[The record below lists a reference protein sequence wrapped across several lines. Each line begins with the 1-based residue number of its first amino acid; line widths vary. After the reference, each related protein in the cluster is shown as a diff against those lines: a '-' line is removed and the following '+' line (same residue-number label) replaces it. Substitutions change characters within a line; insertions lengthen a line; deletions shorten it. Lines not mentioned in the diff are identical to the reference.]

1 MAGPF
6 CLPAPTFRRA
16 LLLRCVPPLM
26 EDLPPPSADP
36 TLPNTPEARAAYIK
50 EAQTKR
56 DLNGLKRLFEAEL
69 LAQPAFA
76 EAMAPY
82 FDQSWPHVAR
92 LYANTKAAAY
102 IKGPLLLQQSGA
114 RFVEVREA
122 AAHGL
127 WEIQQKKLF
136 DLQCR
141 WRAEQITLPG
151 VRHTEEFRQWEKY
164 IEHCPWL
171 PPVTADEVALY
182 EAYLRSDAYECSRNW
197 QWQNYNTFRQ
207 TAEAGGQDPDD
218 EADIADEADDGYQA
232 AERRAYRTL
241 PAWYRYHDAATGAGS
256 LLALPD
262 VRGDKEAY
270 YIGLTEADKAEKLAA
285 QRASGDMAAS
295 LPWHP
300 LILEQDYGP
309 YFRQFE
315 APTELPRLLRW
326 YEADRADAR
335 RRHGYLSEAT
345 HWMERALSDQAAP
358 WPIAAHADW
367 RLAVIAAGQR
377 AWGHQLA
384 DVLAEV
390 WREQEQNRALGLA
403 VTGPQVYGDHPP
415 FEALDWTEE
424 DSYQPKFVLRGRELA
439 GEPRDFN
446 F

>member
-1 MAGPF
+1 
-6 CLPAPTFRRA
+6 
-16 LLLRCVPPLM
+16 M
-26 EDLPPPSADP
+26 EDLPPPSADSL
-36 TLPNTPEARAAYIK
+36 LPGTPEARAAYIK

-56 DLNGLKRLFEAEL
+56 DFNALARLFEAEL

-82 FDQSWPHVAR
+82 FAQSLPLVAR
-92 LYANTKAAAY
+92 QYAIAKAGAY
-102 IKGPLLLQQSGA
+102 IKGPMLLKHTGA
-114 RFVEVREA
+114 RFVELREA
-122 AAHGL
+122 AAHDL

-141 WRAEQITLPG
+141 WRAEHITLPG

-164 IEHCPWL
+164 IEYCPWL
-171 PPVTADEVALY
+171 PPITADEVALY
-182 EAYLRSDAYECSRNW
+182 QAYLRSDAYEPNRNW
-197 QWQNYNTFRQ
+197 SWQAYDTFRR
-207 TAEAGGQDPDD
+207 TAEGGEETPDD
-218 EADIADEADDGYQA
+218 DEDHDEDEGDDGYEA
-232 AERRAYRTL
+232 TERRGYRTL

-262 VRGDKEAY
+262 VRGEKEAY

-285 QRASGDMAAS
+285 QRARGDMAAS

-300 LILEQDYGP
+300 FISGKDCRR

-315 APTELPRLLRW
+315 DPAELPRLLRW
-326 YEADRADAR
+326 HEAELADNR
-335 RRHGYLSEAT
+335 RRHGYLYEAT
-345 HWMERALSDQAAP
+345 HWIERALESQAAP

-367 RLAVIAAGQR
+367 RQAVIAAGMR

-384 DVLAEV
+384 EVLAEV
-390 WREQEQNRALGLA
+390 WQEQEQNRALGLS
-403 VTGPQVYGDHPP
+403 VTGPKVYGDRKP
-415 FEALDWTEE
+415 FEEVDWAEE
-424 DSYQPKFVLRGRELA
+424 ETYQPKFILRGRELA

>member
-1 MAGPF
+1 
-6 CLPAPTFRRA
+6 
-16 LLLRCVPPLM
+16 M

-56 DLNGLKRLFEAEL
+56 DLNGLKCLFEAEL

-76 EAMAPY
+76 EAMASY
-82 FDQSWPHVAR
+82 FDQSRLHVAR
-92 LYANTKAAAY
+92 MYANTKAAAY
-102 IKGPLLLQQSGA
+102 IKGPLLLKRSGA
-114 RFVEVREA
+114 HFVEIREA
-122 AAHGL
+122 AAHDL

-141 WRAEQITLPG
+141 WRAEHITLPG

-164 IEHCPWL
+164 VEHCPWL
-171 PPVTADEVALY
+171 PPITADEVALY
-182 EAYLRSDAYECSRNW
+182 EAYLRSDAYEPSRNW
-197 QWQNYNTFRQ
+197 PWQNYNTFGR
-207 TAEAGGQDPDD
+207 TAEGNQQDPDPAADDDD
-218 EADIADEADDGYQA
+218 ENEDDENDDDGYRA
-232 AERRAYRTL
+232 AERRMYHTL

-285 QRASGDMAAS
+285 QRACGDMAAS

-300 LILEQDYGP
+300 FILEKDHSP

-315 APTELPRLLRW
+315 DPAELPRLLRW

-335 RRHGYLSEAT
+335 RRNGYLFEAT
-345 HWMERALSDQAAP
+345 HWLERALEGQAAP

-367 RLAVIAAGQR
+367 RLAVIAAGMR

-390 WREQEQNRALGLA
+390 WQEQEQNRSLGLS
-403 VTGPQVYGDHPP
+403 VTGPKVYGDHKP
-415 FEALDWTEE
+415 FEELDWAEE
-424 DSYQPKFVLRGRELA
+424 DTYQPKFILRGRELA